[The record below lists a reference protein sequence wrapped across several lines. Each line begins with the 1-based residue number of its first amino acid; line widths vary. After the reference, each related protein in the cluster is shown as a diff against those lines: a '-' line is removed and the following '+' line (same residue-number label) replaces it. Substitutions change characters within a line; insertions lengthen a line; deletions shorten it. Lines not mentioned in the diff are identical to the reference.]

1 MKFAATSSKVRIS
14 GRVLREKNIAYLGY
28 SGSFVEFTYTG
39 TYVKAQIDSKSYVPG
54 DSNFDTWV
62 AVFVNGADEPYAR
75 FKLEEG
81 VQEYELYH
89 AEREE
94 ETTVRLMKMSE
105 AAFGSFGI
113 LSFET
118 DDPHGAKPSRELQ
131 HRIEFIGDSITCGYG
146 NEGVANVDVFRTG
159 QENPVKGYAILT
171 AKALKAEYQLISW
184 SGIGIISNWVEETV
198 NEPNEEIL
206 MPTLYS
212 YIDKRTSEA
221 WDFTKWKY
229 AGAFEPDL
237 IVINIGTND
246 ASYVRNIPER
256 ERAFVT
262 QYYAFLKQ
270 VRICNPEADILCILG
285 VMDQRLCEQ
294 IEEAVNRFAEEQK
307 DQKVFFHMLRQ
318 QQAEDGLGTDDHPSA
333 LTHMKLSQELTDV
346 INQGNFLRGEENIV
360 N

>member
-1 MKFAATSSKVRIS
+1 MKFAAASSKVRIA
-14 GRVLREKNIAYLGY
+14 GRVLREMKSAYLGY
-28 SGSFVEFTYTG
+28 SGSFIEFTYTG
-39 TYVKAQIDSKSYVPG
+39 TFAKAQIDNKTYVAG
-54 DSNFDTWV
+54 DSNFDTWA
-62 AVFVNGADEPYAR
+62 AVFVNGEEEPYAR
-75 FKLEEG
+75 FRLEEG
-81 VQEYELYH
+81 IQEYVLYH
-89 AEREE
+89 SEKVEQ
-94 ETTVRLMKMSE
+94 TTIRLMKMSE

-118 DDPHGAKPSRELQ
+118 DDPHGAKPSREQL

-146 NEGVANVDVFRTG
+146 NEGIANVDVFQTG
-159 QENPVKGYAILT
+159 QENPVKGYAVLT
-171 AKALKAEYQLISW
+171 AKALQAEYQLIAW

-221 WDFTKWKY
+221 WEFTKWKY

-246 ASYVRNIPER
+246 ASYVRNVPER
-256 ERAFVT
+256 EQDFSA

-270 VRICNPEADILCILG
+270 VRTCNPESNILCILG
-285 VMDQRLCEQ
+285 VMDQNLCEQ
-294 IEEAVNRFAEEQK
+294 IEETVKDFAEKQK
-307 DQKVFFHMLRQ
+307 DKKVFFHMLRQ

-333 LTHMKLSQELTDV
+333 LTHLKLSQELTDV
-346 INQGNFLRGEENIV
+346 IDQLNLLG
-360 N
+360 